1 MGQWIESS
9 FIKYCLRSCRY
20 WPSFFLLHSIG
31 MSVVS
36 VLFPRRR
43 EICELFYFHRFFFP
57 PGTTEIALVG
67 SSTEWDMLG
76 AGLDLARVR
85 ARNENPGGTKTLF
98 DQFVP
103 RQRCPSRNSMKN
115 KNLKISPCY
124 KATEEYWI

>member
-9 FIKYCLRSCRY
+9 FIKYRLRNCHY

-31 MSVVS
+31 MSGVS

-43 EICELFYFHRFFFP
+43 EICEHFDFRRFFS

-85 ARNENPGGTKTLF
+85 ARNENLGGTKTLF
-98 DQFVP
+98 DQFIS
-103 RQRCPSRNSMKN
+103 RQRYPLRNSMKS
-115 KNLKISPCY
+115 KN
-124 KATEEYWI
+124 